1 VTTDRDRTEWF
12 EETYD
17 ATRHAVWRYLLR
29 RLPRAEAEDAYAEVY
44 ARAWQA
50 PTRPRGPELPWLYGI
65 ARHVVAGTLRRTTD
79 ERRRTAAGG
88 AGPAAAAGSA
98 EEVTAGRLDAL
109 AALARLTAA
118 EREAV
123 RLVAWEG
130 LSPGQAARVAG
141 CSTAQTRAVPGGGAE
156 RGGAA
161 QSGSGGRDGDR
172 DRGVEAGG
180 RER

>member
-1 VTTDRDRTEWF
+1 VTTDGDRTEWF

-17 ATRHAVWRYLLR
+17 ATRHAVWR
-29 RLPRAEAEDAYAEVY
+29 
-44 ARAWQA
+44 
-50 PTRPRGPELPWLYGI
+50 YGI

-141 CSTAQTRAVPGGGAE
+141 CSTATFTVRLHRARRRLARCLEEE
-156 RGGAA
+156 RNEAG
-161 QSGSGGRDGDR
+161 QRNR
-172 DRGVEAGG
+172 DRGVGMGIGIGESRPEGVSDED
-180 RER
+180 R